1 MAILGV
7 SVCFLQLGYTKC
19 DLHVYDWLFV
29 INKENISVNRAA
41 SQNISFFEVTI
52 LTGALMT
59 PPCTLEYF
67 ESVVNL
73 AKTVRKKT
81 PLTN

>member
-1 MAILGV
+1 MAILDV
-7 SVCFLQLGYTKC
+7 SVCFLQLGYTIC
-19 DLHVYDWLFV
+19 DLHVYNWLFV
-29 INKENISVNRAA
+29 INKENISVNRSA
-41 SQNISFFEVTI
+41 SQNISIFEVMT

-73 AKTVRKKT
+73 AKTVQ
-81 PLTN
+81 